1 MSSTA
6 DRMDVGIK
14 LGDTPVTDRF
24 GAAGAWNRM
33 VTHRVRISDQSEI
46 DAELIDWLRRAYGAA

>member
-1 MSSTA
+1 
-6 DRMDVGIK
+6 MDVGIK

-24 GAAGAWNRM
+24 EAAGAWNRM